1 METKIVSMSAK
12 IADFLIALGI
22 AELPKIPEAPKA
34 PEPVKPENKGDFKN
48 PDFQFLWDTCVVRPE
63 YASIAKRVAAQI
75 KANKPRYDVVAAATG
90 APWYFVGLTHYMECS
105 LSFEKH
111 LHNGDPL
118 TARTKRVPAGYPKK
132 GEPPFTW
139 EESAIDAMMLKP
151 RNMPTIISV
160 LQHLERYNGLGYR
173 NKGIYSPYLWSFT
186 NHYSKGKYTM
196 DSKFSPEAVSKQ
208 VGCAAILKE
217 LLST

>member
-1 METKIVSMSAK
+1 METTTIICPTILADVLVS
-12 IADFLIALGI
+12 LGI
-22 AELPKIPEAPKA
+22 AKLPEAPKQ
-34 PEPVKPENKGDFKN
+34 PEPVKPVNKGDFKN

-63 YASIAKRVAAQI
+63 YVSITKRVASQI

-186 NHYSKGKYTM
+186 NHYSKGKYIA
-196 DSKFSPEAVSKQ
+196 DGVWNADAVSKQ

-217 LLST
+217 LLA